1 MFIKAKHYDTC
12 IQKVRIELGSLVGL
26 EKDDEVFILLRE
38 LPTLQMLKLKESSE
52 LGEHQTLIL
61 LKELLPQILVDHNF
75 YEDEQAKKKMRND
88 DVADIIFGS
97 LELTVRVVN
106 AYTQA
111 GFFSHAQR
119 NAETSH
125 PSVQKSLA
133 AEEALSSLAPTAT
146 GSPT

>member
-133 AEEALSSLAPTAT
+133 AEEA
-146 GSPT
+146 